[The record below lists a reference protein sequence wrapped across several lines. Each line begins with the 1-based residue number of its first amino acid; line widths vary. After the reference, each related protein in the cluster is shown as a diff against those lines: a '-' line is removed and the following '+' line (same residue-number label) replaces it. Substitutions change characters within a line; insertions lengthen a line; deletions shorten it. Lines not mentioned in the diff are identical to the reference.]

1 MSSGNR
7 PRPPS
12 LNLLTSSSPARPIST
27 SASTTHRQSESPFRY
42 VRFHHPHHDVNEKL
56 LDETPL
62 SDLNN
67 NSSSSPHP
75 SCRTSTPPTTSAHR
89 TARSNSPPSAF
100 TAGHRS
106 PLFLR
111 QPVSPHPIRARSLSL
126 SYTYPRGLRLANLV
140 RPWTPIIL
148 YAITSI
154 GFLIAIAFWKTEVF
168 TALDEL
174 SRWLRRD
181 EDFGHAVLFG
191 LIFLTTFREY
201 HFATCLPKLS
211 NVTTYNSS
219 CSSLF
224 HSYYTIRLYFRSMDR
239 CYPLLFRSSV
249 GCDHRFSPLPRTPP

>member
-1 MSSGNR
+1 MAVHERVGNVPKSRLIQTTPLSASSHPLISLSFIIPSFIYNAKMSSGNR

-42 VRFHHPHHDVNEKL
+42 VRFHHNDVNEKL

-67 NSSSSPHP
+67 NNNNNNNSSSPHP
-75 SCRTSTPPTTSAHR
+75 SSTPPTTSGAKTSHHR
-89 TARSNSPPSAF
+89 TARSNSPPSAL

-111 QPVSPHPIRARSLSL
+111 QPVSPHPIRPRSLSL
-126 SYTYPRGLRLANLV
+126 TYTYPRGLRLANLV

-168 TALDEL
+168 TGE
-174 SRWLRRD
+174 SP
-181 EDFGHAVLFG
+181 
-191 LIFLTTFREY
+191 IFL
-201 HFATCLPKLS
+201 FAICMHKPIISAQL
-211 NVTTYNSS
+211 
-219 CSSLF
+219 
-224 HSYYTIRLYFRSMDR
+224 
-239 CYPLLFRSSV
+239 
-249 GCDHRFSPLPRTPP
+249 